1 MKTLKNKL
9 LVVLVSSFAIALS
22 STNVLNLHVQEK
34 NIDVN
39 NVQLLLPKV
48 NLKVKNAN
56 EGNEGNFQVALTD
69 GIVVKYYVSLD
80 ESVTSATASFESTTE
95 VLNAKVEGK
104 KSEGK
109 WEFIFEKVT
118 PQYIDADFSIKIN
131 DELKVTNYSV
141 SSYLNQII
149 DGGYVEQYKNVAK
162 DLIYYGQAAKSYKLN
177 TAVTATP
184 SKEYVIENKM
194 SLTKKFAD
202 ETQIYS
208 ATVVFD
214 TLPAIQFGFKIAST
228 TASVFVENEDVTSK
242 LVKNQELYTYTLK
255 NIYALDFSK
264 QYTIELKDRSNTQTL
279 KYSINDY
286 AARMQNSKN
295 EAMKTLA
302 KALYY
307 YGESAKALKEYQASD
322 FIIKEPTYTETGI
335 AKINGK
341 EVVLPILNANNYN
354 YSQIAKDGSI
364 YSYMNGKEGTA
375 TFTHKTYSNIVIKK
389 EITADTL
396 TFNYHDY
403 NNVTIYWEIASLNQ
417 NKIQGTYQDG
427 TYILTINDTVVVPNI
442 SKRNDNVLPSVKI
455 SGNGTLKVT
464 NTNLDSSFNALTIEN
479 AKIDISNNGLNV
491 NTLTLKGKDAS
502 LITNRTAMKNLV
514 VDEANYVVNNNL
526 SSENIKVINKGTLNV
541 NGTVSVTNLFLDNES
556 TLKVTGTAGDAI
568 RVNNGGKLQLF
579 GTANLKATERK
590 TGIWFASAESA
601 IYLANSS
608 RVTISG
614 GSFTIGLFQEGEDA
628 KVYYPKNAIVKN
640 NKITSSEGNILLSYG
655 VILRITFEQE
665 NN

>member
-9 LVVLVSSFAIALS
+9 LVVLVSSFTIALS

-34 NIDVN
+34 NIDVD
-39 NVQLLLPKV
+39 NVQLLLPNV
-48 NLKVKNAN
+48 NLKIKNA
-56 EGNEGNFQVALTD
+56 NEGNFQVALTD

-95 VLNAKVEGK
+95 VLNDTIVGK
-104 KSEGK
+104 KTDGK

-118 PQYIDADFSIKIN
+118 PQYIDSNFSIKVNNEI
-131 DELKVTNYSV
+131 KVTDYSV

-162 DLIYYGQAAKSYKLN
+162 DLIYYGQAAKLYKFGN
-177 TAVTATP
+177 EVTATP
-184 SKEYVIENKM
+184 SKEYVIEDKM
-194 SLTKKFAD
+194 NLTTKFAD
-202 ETQIYS
+202 DTQIYS
-208 ATVVFD
+208 ATVIFD
-214 TLPAIQFGFKIAST
+214 TLPAIEFGFKKAST

-242 LVKNQELYTYTLK
+242 LVKNKELYTYTLK

-264 QYTIELKDRSNTQTL
+264 QYNIELKDGSNTQTL

-286 AARMQNSKN
+286 ASRMQNSKN

-302 KALYY
+302 KSLYY

-341 EVVLPILNANNYN
+341 EVELPILNETNYN
-354 YSQIAKDGSI
+354 YSQIAKDGSA
-364 YSYMNGKEGTA
+364 YAYNNGQEGIA
-375 TFTHKTYSNIVIKK
+375 TFTHKTHSNIVIKK

-396 TFNYHDY
+396 TCFWTDY
-403 NNVTIYWEIASLNQ
+403 NNVTINWKIASNNK

-427 TYILTINDTVVVPNI
+427 TYILTINDTVEVPNM
-442 SKRNDNVLPSVKI
+442 SMLNNNALPSVKI
-455 SGNGTLKVT
+455 NGNGTLKVT
-464 NTNLDSSFNALTIEN
+464 NLDSQFNALTIEN
-479 AKIDISNNGLNV
+479 AKFISNSGLTV

-502 LITNRTAMKNLV
+502 LTTKSSAIKNLV

-526 SSENIKVINKGTLNV
+526 SSENINVINKGTLNV
-541 NGTVSVTNLFLDNES
+541 NGTVSVTNLNLENES
-556 TLKVTGTAGDAI
+556 TLIVTGTTGDAI
-568 RVNNGGKLQLF
+568 SVKNEGKLQLF
-579 GTANLKATERK
+579 GTANIKAAEGK
-590 TGIWFASAESA
+590 TGVCFAGAKSA

-614 GSFTIGLFQEGEDA
+614 GDYTIGYFATEENA
-628 KVYYPKNAIVKN
+628 KVYYPKNAILEN

-655 VILRITFEQE
+655 AICKVAFEQE

>member
-9 LVVLVSSFAIALS
+9 LVVLVSSFTIALS

-34 NIDVN
+34 NIDVD
-39 NVQLLLPKV
+39 NVQLLLPNV
-48 NLKVKNAN
+48 NLKIKNA
-56 EGNEGNFQVALTD
+56 NEGNFQVALTD

-95 VLNAKVEGK
+95 VLNDTVVGK
-104 KSEGK
+104 KTDGK

-118 PQYIDADFSIKIN
+118 PQYIDSNFSIKVN
-131 DELKVTNYSV
+131 DEIKVTDYSV

-162 DLIYYGQAAKSYKLN
+162 DLIYYGQAAKLYKFGN
-177 TAVTATP
+177 EVTATP
-184 SKEYVIENKM
+184 SKDNEIKDKM

-208 ATVVFD
+208 ATVIFD
-214 TLPAIQFGFKIAST
+214 TLPAIEFGFKKAST
-228 TASVFVENEDVTSK
+228 TASVFVDNEDVTSK

-264 QYTIELKDRSNTQTL
+264 QYTIELKDGSNTQTL

-286 AARMQNSKN
+286 ASRMQNSKN

-302 KALYY
+302 KSLYY
-307 YGESAKALKEYQASD
+307 YGESAKALKEYQASN

-341 EVVLPILNANNYN
+341 EVELPILNETNYN
-354 YSQIAKDGSI
+354 YSQIAKDGSE
-364 YSYMNGKEGTA
+364 YKYNNGQEGIA
-375 TFTHKTYSNIVIKK
+375 TFIHKTYSNIVIKK

-396 TFNYHDY
+396 TCYWTDY
-403 NNVTIYWEIASLNQ
+403 NNVTINWKIASNNK
-417 NKIQGTYQDG
+417 NKIQGAYQDG
-427 TYILTINDTVVVPNI
+427 TYILTINDAVEVPNI
-442 SKRNDNVLPSVKI
+442 SMLNNNALPSVKI
-455 SGNGTLKVT
+455 NGNGTLKVT
-464 NTNLDSSFNALTIEN
+464 NLDSQFNDLTIEN
-479 AKIDISNNGLNV
+479 AKFISNSGLTV

-502 LITNRTAMKNLV
+502 LTTKSSAIKNLV

-526 SSENIKVINKGTLNV
+526 SSENISVINKGTLNV
-541 NGTVSVTNLFLDNES
+541 NGTVSVTNLNLENES
-556 TLKVTGTAGDAI
+556 TLIVTGTTGDAI
-568 RVNNGGKLQLF
+568 SVKNEGKLQLF
-579 GTANLKATERK
+579 GTANIKAAEGK
-590 TGIWFASAESA
+590 TGVCIAGAKSA
-601 IYLANSS
+601 IYLANTS
-608 RVTISG
+608 RITISG
-614 GSFTIGLFQEGEDA
+614 GSFTIGYFASEEKA

-655 VILRITFEQE
+655 VICKVTFEQE

>member
-39 NVQLLLPKV
+39 NVQLLLPNV
-48 NLKVKNAN
+48 NLKIKNA
-56 EGNEGNFQVALTD
+56 NEGNFQVALTD
-69 GIVVKYYVSLD
+69 GIVVKYCVSLD
-80 ESVTSATASFESTTE
+80 ESVTTATASFESTTE
-95 VLNAKVEGK
+95 VLNDTVVGK
-104 KSEGK
+104 KTEDK

-118 PQYIDADFSIKIN
+118 PQYIDANFSIKIN
-131 DELKVTNYSV
+131 NDLKVTDYSV

-149 DGGYVEQYKNVAK
+149 NGEYVEQYKNVAK
-162 DLIYYGQAAKSYKLN
+162 DLIYYGQAAKFYNFN
-177 TAVTATP
+177 TAVTASP
-184 SKEYVIENKM
+184 SKEYVLEDKM
-194 SLTKKFAD
+194 NLTKKFAD

-214 TLPAIQFGFKIAST
+214 TLPAIQFGFKKAST
-228 TASVFVENEDVTSK
+228 TASVFVDNEDVTSK

-264 QYTIELKDRSNTQTL
+264 QYTIELKDGSNTQTL
-279 KYSINDY
+279 NYSINDY

-341 EVVLPILNANNYN
+341 EVVLPILNEYNYN
-354 YSQIAKDGSI
+354 YSEIAKDESE
-364 YSYMNGKEGTA
+364 YKYNNGKEGTA
-375 TFTHKTYSNIVIKK
+375 TFTHKTYSNIKIKK

-403 NNVTIYWEIASLNQ
+403 NNVTIHWEIASLNQ

-427 TYILTINDTVVVPNI
+427 TYILTINDTVEVPNI
-442 SKRNDNVLPSVKI
+442 SKLNDKALPSVKI
-455 SGNGTLKVT
+455 NGKGTLKVT
-464 NTNLDSSFNALTIEN
+464 NHESSLNALTIEN
-479 AKIDISNNGLNV
+479 AKFDISNKRLNV

-502 LITNRTAMKNLV
+502 IITNSISMKNLV

-526 SSENIKVINKGTLNV
+526 SLENINVINKGTLNV
-541 NGTVSVTNLFLDNES
+541 NGTVSVTNLNLDNES
-556 TLKVTGTAGDAI
+556 TLIVAGTTGDAI
-568 RVNNGGKLQLF
+568 SVKNEGKLQLF
-579 GTANLKATERK
+579 GTANIKAVKGK
-590 TGIWFASAESA
+590 TGICFANAKSA

-614 GSFTIGLFQEGEDA
+614 GTYTIGYFASEENA
-628 KVYYPKNAIVKN
+628 KVYYPKNAILEEESK
-640 NKITSSEGNILLSYG
+640 KITSSEGNILLSYG
-655 VILRITFEQE
+655 AICKVAFEKE

>member
-56 EGNEGNFQVALTD
+56 EGNFQVALTD
-69 GIVVKYYVSLD
+69 GIVVKYYVSLN
-80 ESVTSATASFESTTE
+80 ESVTNATASFVSTTE

-118 PQYIDADFSIKIN
+118 PQYIDSNFLIKVN
-131 DELKVTNYSV
+131 DELKVTDYSV

-162 DLIYYGQAAKSYKLN
+162 DLIYYGQAAKFYKFN

-184 SKEYVIENKM
+184 SKDNEIKDKM
-194 SLTKKFAD
+194 SLTTKFAD

-214 TLPAIQFGFKIAST
+214 TLPAIQFGFKKAST
-228 TASVFVENEDVTSK
+228 TASVFVDNEDVTSK

-264 QYTIELKDRSNTQTL
+264 QYTIELKDGSNTQTL

-286 AARMQNSKN
+286 AARMQNSKK

-302 KALYY
+302 KSLYY

-341 EVVLPILNANNYN
+341 EVVLPILNAYNYN
-354 YSQIAKDGSI
+354 YSQIAKDGSE
-364 YSYMNGKEGTA
+364 YKYNNNKDGTA
-375 TFTHKTYSNIVIKK
+375 TFTHKTYSNIKIKK

-403 NNVTIYWEIASLNQ
+403 NNVTIHWEIASLNQ

-427 TYILTINDTVVVPNI
+427 TYILTINDTVEVPNI
-442 SKRNDNVLPSVKI
+442 STLNKALPSVKI
-455 SGNGTLKVT
+455 NGKGTLKVT
-464 NTNLDSSFNALTIEN
+464 NHESSFNALTIEN
-479 AKIDISNNGLNV
+479 VKFISNSGLTV
-491 NTLTLKGKDAS
+491 NTLTFKGKEAS
-502 LITNRTAMKNLV
+502 LTTKSTAMKNLV
-514 VDEANYVVNNNL
+514 VDEANCVVNNNL
-526 SSENIKVINKGTLNV
+526 SSENINVINKGTLNV
-541 NGTVSVTNLFLDNES
+541 NGTISVTNLNLDNES
-556 TLKVTGTAGDAI
+556 TLIVTGTTGDAI
-568 RVNNGGKLQLF
+568 SVKNEGKLQLF
-579 GTANLKATERK
+579 GTANIKAVKGT
-590 TGIWFASAESA
+590 TGICFVSEKST
-601 IYLANSS
+601 LHLSNTS
-608 RVTISG
+608 RVTITG
-614 GSFTIGLFQEGEDA
+614 GDFTIGHFASKENA
-628 KVYYPKNAIVKN
+628 KV
-640 NKITSSEGNILLSYG
+640 
-655 VILRITFEQE
+655 
-665 NN
+665 

>member
-56 EGNEGNFQVALTD
+56 EGNFQVALTD

-95 VLNAKVEGK
+95 VLNDTVVGK
-104 KSEGK
+104 KTDGK

-118 PQYIDADFSIKIN
+118 PQYIDSNFSIKVN
-131 DELKVTNYSV
+131 DEIKVTDYSV
-141 SSYLNQII
+141 TSYLNQII

-162 DLIYYGQAAKSYKLN
+162 DLIYYGQAAKLYKFGN
-177 TAVTATP
+177 EVTATP
-184 SKEYVIENKM
+184 SKEYVIEDKM
-194 SLTKKFAD
+194 NLTTKFAD

-208 ATVVFD
+208 ATVIFD
-214 TLPAIQFGFKIAST
+214 TLPAIEFGFKKAST
-228 TASVFVENEDVTSK
+228 TASVFVENEDVTLK

-264 QYTIELKDRSNTQTL
+264 QYTIELKDGSNTQTL

-302 KALYY
+302 KSLYY

-322 FIIKEPTYTETGI
+322 FVIKEPTYTETGI

-341 EVVLPILNANNYN
+341 EVELPILNESNYN
-354 YSQIAKDGSI
+354 YSQIAKDGSE
-364 YSYMNGKEGTA
+364 YKYNNGQEGIA
-375 TFTHKTYSNIVIKK
+375 TFIHKTYSNIVIKK

-396 TFNYHDY
+396 TCFWTDY
-403 NNVTIYWEIASLNQ
+403 NNVTINWKIASNNK

-427 TYILTINDTVVVPNI
+427 TYILTINDTVEVPNI
-442 SKRNDNVLPSVKI
+442 SMLNNNALPSVKI
-455 SGNGTLKVT
+455 NGNGTLKVT
-464 NTNLDSSFNALTIEN
+464 NLDSQFNALTIEN
-479 AKIDISNNGLNV
+479 AKFISNSGLTV

-502 LITNRTAMKNLV
+502 LTTKSSAIKNLV

-526 SSENIKVINKGTLNV
+526 SSENISVINKGTLNV
-541 NGTVSVTNLFLDNES
+541 NGTVSVTNLFLENES
-556 TLKVTGTAGDAI
+556 TLIVTGTTGDAI
-568 RVNNGGKLQLF
+568 SVKNEGKLQLF
-579 GTANLKATERK
+579 GTANIKAAEGK
-590 TGIWFASAESA
+590 TGVCFAGAKSA

-614 GSFTIGLFQEGEDA
+614 GSFTIGYFASSENA
-628 KVYYPKNAIVKN
+628 KVYYPKNAILEN

-655 VILRITFEQE
+655 AICKVAFEQE

>member
-118 PQYIDADFSIKIN
+118 PQYIDANFSIKIN
-131 DELKVTNYSV
+131 NDFKVTDYSV

-162 DLIYYGQAAKSYKLN
+162 DLIYYGQAAKLYKFGN
-177 TAVTATP
+177 EVTATP

-194 SLTKKFAD
+194 NLTTKFAD

-228 TASVFVENEDVTSK
+228 TASVFVDNEDVTSK

-264 QYTIELKDRSNTQTL
+264 QYIIELKDGSDIQTL
-279 KYSINDY
+279 SYSINDY

-302 KALYY
+302 KSLYY

-341 EVVLPILNANNYN
+341 EVVLPILNAYNYN
-354 YSQIAKDGSI
+354 YSEIAKDGSK
-364 YSYMNGKEGTA
+364 YDVLEGKEGTA
-375 TFTHKTYSNIVIKK
+375 TFTHKTYSNIKIKK

-396 TFNYHDY
+396 TCHWENY
-403 NNVTIYWEIASLNQ
+403 NNVDINWRIASRYE
-417 NKIQGTYQDG
+417 NKMQGTYQDG
-427 TYILTINDTVVVPNI
+427 TYILTINDTVEVPNI
-442 SKRNDNVLPSVKI
+442 SLLNENALPSVKI
-455 SGNGTLKVT
+455 NGKGTLKVT
-464 NTNLDSSFNALTIEN
+464 MLDSIF
-479 AKIDISNNGLNV
+479 
-491 NTLTLKGKDAS
+491 
-502 LITNRTAMKNLV
+502 KNLV
-514 VDEANYVVNNNL
+514 VDGANYVVNNNL
-526 SSENIKVINKGTLNV
+526 SSENINVINKGTLNV
-541 NGTVSVTNLFLDNES
+541 NGTVSVTNLKLDNES
-556 TLKVTGTAGDAI
+556 TLIVTGTTGDAI
-568 RVNNGGKLQLF
+568 SVKNGGKLQLF
-579 GTANLKATERK
+579 GTANIKAAEGK
-590 TGIWFASAESA
+590 TGICFTS
-601 IYLANSS
+601 ANSALHLSNTS
-608 RVTISG
+608 RVTVSG
-614 GSFTIGLFQEGEDA
+614 GAYTIGYFYTNENV
-628 KVYYPKNAIVKN
+628 KVYYPKNAILEEESK
-640 NKITSSEGNILLSYG
+640 KITSSEGNILLSYG
-655 VILRITFEQE
+655 ALNKIVFEEE

>member
-9 LVVLVSSFAIALS
+9 LIVLVSSFAIALS

-80 ESVTSATASFESTTE
+80 ESVTNATASFESTTE

-118 PQYIDADFSIKIN
+118 PQYIDANFSIKIN
-131 DELKVTNYSV
+131 NDLKVTNYSV

-149 DGGYVEQYKNVAK
+149 NGEYVEQYKNVAK
-162 DLIYYGQAAKSYKLN
+162 DLIYYGQAAKFYKFN

-184 SKEYVIENKM
+184 SKDNEIKDKM
-194 SLTKKFAD
+194 SLTTKFAD

-228 TASVFVENEDVTSK
+228 TASVFVDNEDVTSK

-255 NIYALDFSK
+255 NIYALDFGK
-264 QYTIELKDRSNTQTL
+264 QYTIELKDGSNTQTL

-302 KALYY
+302 KSLYY

-341 EVVLPILNANNYN
+341 EVVLPILNADNYN
-354 YSQIAKDGSI
+354 YSEIAKDGSA
-364 YSYMNGKEGTA
+364 YAYNNGKEGTA
-375 TFTHKTYSNIVIKK
+375 TFTHKTYSNIVFKK

-396 TFNYHDY
+396 TCSWADY
-403 NNVTIYWEIASLNQ
+403 NNVNINWKIASNNK

-427 TYILTINDTVVVPNI
+427 TYILTINDTVEVPNI
-442 SKRNDNVLPSVKI
+442 SLLNENALPSVKI
-455 SGNGTLKVT
+455 NGKGTLKVT
-464 NTNLDSSFNALTIEN
+464 NQDSSFNALTIEN
-479 AKIDISNNGLNV
+479 AKFDISNNGLNV

-502 LITNRTAMKNLV
+502 LITKSTSMKNLV

-526 SSENIKVINKGTLNV
+526 SLENIDVINKGTLNV
-541 NGTVSVTNLFLDNES
+541 NGTVSVTNLNLDNES
-556 TLKVTGTAGDAI
+556 TLIVTGTTDDAI
-568 RVNNGGKLQLF
+568 KVKNGGKLQLF
-579 GTANLKATERK
+579 GTANLTAAEGK
-590 TGIWFASAESA
+590 TGICFAKAESS
-601 IYLANSS
+601 LHLSNTS

-614 GSFTIGLFQEGEDA
+614 GKFTIGLFQGDKDA
-628 KVYYPKNAIVKN
+628 KVYYPKNAILKD
-640 NKITSSEGNILLSYG
+640 NKITSSEGNILLSYE

>member
-9 LVVLVSSFAIALS
+9 LAVLVSSFAIALS

-48 NLKVKNAN
+48 NLKIKNA
-56 EGNEGNFQVALTD
+56 NEGNFQVALTD

-95 VLNAKVEGK
+95 VLNDTVVGK
-104 KSEGK
+104 KIDGK

-118 PQYIDADFSIKIN
+118 PQYIDANFSIKVN
-131 DELKVTNYSV
+131 DEIKVTDYSV
-141 SSYLNQII
+141 TSYLNQII

-162 DLIYYGQAAKSYKLN
+162 DLIYYGQAAKLYKFGN
-177 TAVTATP
+177 EVTATP
-184 SKEYVIENKM
+184 SKEYVIEDKM
-194 SLTKKFAD
+194 NLTTKFAD
-202 ETQIYS
+202 DTQIYS

-214 TLPAIQFGFKIAST
+214 TLPAIQFGFKKAST
-228 TASVFVENEDVTSK
+228 TASVFVDNEDVTSK

-264 QYTIELKDRSNTQTL
+264 QYTIELKDGSNTQTL

-286 AARMQNSKN
+286 AARMQNNKN

-302 KALYY
+302 KSLYY
-307 YGESAKALKEYQASD
+307 YGESAKALKEYQTSV
-322 FIIKEPTYTETGI
+322 IIKEPTYTETGI

-341 EVVLPILNANNYN
+341 EVELPILNESNYN
-354 YSQIAKDGSI
+354 YSKIAKDGSE
-364 YSYMNGKEGTA
+364 YSYMNGKEGIA

-396 TFNYHDY
+396 TCWWTDY
-403 NNVTIYWEIASLNQ
+403 NNVDINWRIASKYK
-417 NKIQGTYQDG
+417 NKMQGTYQNG
-427 TYILTINDTVVVPNI
+427 TYILTINDTVKVTNI
-442 SKRNDNVLPSVKI
+442 SKRNNNVLPSVKI
-455 SGNGTLKVT
+455 SGNGTLEVT
-464 NTNLDSSFNALTIEN
+464 ETNQDSSFNALTIEN
-479 AKIDISNNGLNV
+479 AKFISNSSLIV

-502 LITNRTAMKNLV
+502 LTTKSTAMKNLV
-514 VDEANYVVNNNL
+514 VDEANCVVNNNL
-526 SSENIKVINKGTLNV
+526 SSENINVINKGTLNV

-556 TLKVTGTAGDAI
+556 TLIVTGTTDDAI
-568 RVNNGGKLQLF
+568 SVKNEGNLHLF
-579 GTANLKATERK
+579 GTANLKAAKGK
-590 TGIWFASAESA
+590 TGICFASAKSA
-601 IYLANSS
+601 LHLSNTS

-614 GSFTIGLFQEGEDA
+614 ENVTTIGHYNSSENA
-628 KVYYPKNAIVKN
+628 KVYYPKNAILEN

-655 VILRITFEQE
+655 AILRIKFEQE

>member
-56 EGNEGNFQVALTD
+56 EGNFQVALTD

-80 ESVTSATASFESTTE
+80 ESVTTATASFESTTE

-118 PQYIDADFSIKIN
+118 PQYIDANFSIKVN
-131 DELKVTNYSV
+131 DEIKVTNYSV

-149 DGGYVEQYKNVAK
+149 NGEYVEQYKNVAK
-162 DLIYYGQAAKSYKLN
+162 DLIYYGQAAKSYKFN
-177 TAVTATP
+177 TAVTASP
-184 SKEYVIENKM
+184 SKEYVLEDKM

-228 TASVFVENEDVTSK
+228 TASVFVDNEDVTSK

-264 QYTIELKDRSNTQTL
+264 QYTIELKDGSNTQTL

-302 KALYY
+302 KSLYY
-307 YGESAKALKEYQASD
+307 YGESAKTLKEYQTSD

-341 EVVLPILNANNYN
+341 EVVLPILNAYNYN
-354 YSQIAKDGSI
+354 YSQIAKDGSE
-364 YSYMNGKEGTA
+364 YEAKEGKEGTA
-375 TFTHKTYSNIVIKK
+375 TFTHKTYSNIKIKK

-396 TFNYHDY
+396 TCEWIDY
-403 NNVTIYWEIASLNQ
+403 NNVDINWRIASKYE
-417 NKIQGTYQDG
+417 NKMQGTYQDG
-427 TYILTINDTVVVPNI
+427 TYILTINDTVEIPNI
-442 SKRNDNVLPSVKI
+442 SKLNDKALPSVKI
-455 SGNGTLKVT
+455 NGKGTLKVT
-464 NTNLDSSFNALTIEN
+464 TLDSSFNALTVEN
-479 AKIDISNNGLNV
+479 AKFISDSGLTV

-502 LITNRTAMKNLV
+502 IITKSTAMKNLV
-514 VDEANYVVNNNL
+514 VDEANYVVNNGL
-526 SSENIKVINKGTLNV
+526 SLENINIINKGTLNV
-541 NGTVSVTNLFLDNES
+541 SGTVSVTNLNLDNES
-556 TLKVTGTAGDAI
+556 TLIVTGTTGDAI
-568 RVNNGGKLQLF
+568 SVKNGGKLQLF
-579 GTANLKATERK
+579 GTANIKAAERK
-590 TGIWFASAESA
+590 TGICFTSVNSALHLS
-601 IYLANSS
+601 NTS
-608 RVTISG
+608 RVTVSG
-614 GSFTIGLFQEGEDA
+614 GTFTIGYFNTNENV
-628 KVYYPKNAIVKN
+628 KIYYPKNAILEN

-655 VILRITFEQE
+655 AICKVEFAQE

>member
-48 NLKVKNAN
+48 NLKIKNA
-56 EGNEGNFQVALTD
+56 NEGNFQVALTD

-95 VLNAKVEGK
+95 VLNAKVEGI

-118 PQYIDADFSIKIN
+118 PQYIDANFLIKVN
-131 DELKVTNYSV
+131 DELKVTDYSV

-149 DGGYVEQYKNVAK
+149 DGEYVEQYKNVAK
-162 DLIYYGQAAKSYKLN
+162 DLIYYGQAAKFYNSN
-177 TAVTATP
+177 IAVTASP
-184 SKEYVIENKM
+184 SKEYVLEDKM
-194 SLTKKFAD
+194 NLTKKFAD

-228 TASVFVENEDVTSK
+228 TASVFVDNEDVTSK

-255 NIYALDFSK
+255 NIYALDFSR
-264 QYTIELKDRSNTQTL
+264 QYTIELKDGSNTQTL

-302 KALYY
+302 KSLYY

-341 EVVLPILNANNYN
+341 EVVLPILNADNYN
-354 YSQIAKDGSI
+354 YSEIAKDGSK
-364 YSYMNGKEGTA
+364 YEYNNGKEGTA

-403 NNVTIYWEIASLNQ
+403 NNVTIHWEIASLNQ

-427 TYILTINDTVVVPNI
+427 TYILTINDTVTVPNI
-442 SKRNDNVLPSVKI
+442 SKLNDKALPSVKI
-455 SGNGTLKVT
+455 NGKGTLKVT
-464 NTNLDSSFNALTIEN
+464 NHESSLNALTIEN
-479 AKIDISNNGLNV
+479 AKFDISTKGLNV

-502 LITNRTAMKNLV
+502 LITKSTAMKNLV
-514 VDEANYVVNNNL
+514 VDEANYVVNNGL
-526 SSENIKVINKGTLNV
+526 SLENINVINKGTLNV

-556 TLKVTGTAGDAI
+556 TLIVTGTTGDAI
-568 RVNNGGKLQLF
+568 SVKNEGKLQLF
-579 GTANLKATERK
+579 GTANIKAAEGK
-590 TGIWFASAESA
+590 TGICCVSEEAA

-614 GSFTIGLFQEGEDA
+614 GTFTIGHFASDNNA
-628 KVYYPKNAIVKN
+628 KVYYPKNAISEN

-655 VILRITFEQE
+655 AICKVEFVQE

>member
-39 NVQLLLPKV
+39 NVQLLLPNV
-48 NLKVKNAN
+48 NLKIKNA
-56 EGNEGNFQVALTD
+56 NEGNFQVALTD

-80 ESVTSATASFESTTE
+80 ESVTTATASFESTTE
-95 VLNAKVEGK
+95 VLNDTVEGK

-118 PQYIDADFSIKIN
+118 PQYIDANFSIKIN
-131 DELKVTNYSV
+131 NDLKVTGYSV

-149 DGGYVEQYKNVAK
+149 NGEYVEQYKNVAK
-162 DLIYYGQAAKSYKLN
+162 DLIYYGQAAKFYKFN

-184 SKEYVIENKM
+184 SKDNEIKDRM
-194 SLTKKFAD
+194 SLTTKFAD

-214 TLPAIQFGFKIAST
+214 TLPAIQFGFKKAST
-228 TASVFVENEDVTSK
+228 TASVFVDNEDVTSK
-242 LVKNQELYTYTLK
+242 LVKSQELYTYTLK

-264 QYTIELKDRSNTQTL
+264 QYTIELKDGSNTQTL

-302 KALYY
+302 KSLYY
-307 YGESAKALKEYQASD
+307 YGESAKALKEYQTSD

-341 EVVLPILNANNYN
+341 EVVLPILNAYNYN
-354 YSQIAKDGSI
+354 YSQIAKDGSE
-364 YSYMNGKEGTA
+364 YKYNNGQGGTA
-375 TFTHKTYSNIVIKK
+375 TFTHKTYSNIKIKK

-396 TFNYHDY
+396 TFNYHEY

-427 TYILTINDTVVVPNI
+427 TYILTINDTVTVPNI
-442 SKRNDNVLPSVKI
+442 STLNKALPSVKI
-455 SGNGTLKVT
+455 NGKGTLKVT
-464 NTNLDSSFNALTIEN
+464 KHDSSLNALTIEN
-479 AKIDISNNGLNV
+479 TEFDISNNGLNV

-502 LITNRTAMKNLV
+502 LIKNNISMKNLV

-526 SSENIKVINKGTLNV
+526 SSENIDVINKGTLNV
-541 NGTVSVTNLFLDNES
+541 NGTISVTNLNLDNES
-556 TLKVTGTAGDAI
+556 TLIVTGTTGDAI
-568 RVNNGGKLQLF
+568 SVKNEGKLQLF
-579 GTANLKATERK
+579 GTANIKAVKGT
-590 TGIWFASAESA
+590 TGICFVSEKSALHLS
-601 IYLANSS
+601 NTS
-608 RVTISG
+608 RVTITG
-614 GSFTIGLFQEGEDA
+614 GDFTIGHFASDNNA
-628 KVYYPKNAIVKN
+628 KVYYPKNAISEN

-655 VILRITFEQE
+655 AICKVEFAQE

>member
-9 LVVLVSSFAIALS
+9 LIVLVSSFAIALS

-39 NVQLLLPKV
+39 NVQLLLPNV
-48 NLKVKNAN
+48 NLKIKNA
-56 EGNEGNFQVALTD
+56 NEGNFQVALTD

-80 ESVTSATASFESTTE
+80 ESVTTATASFESTTE
-95 VLNAKVEGK
+95 VLNGTVEGK

-118 PQYIDADFSIKIN
+118 PQYIDANFSIKIN
-131 DELKVTNYSV
+131 NELKVTDYSV

-149 DGGYVEQYKNVAK
+149 DGEYVEQYKNVAK
-162 DLIYYGQAAKSYKLN
+162 DLIYYGQAAKFYKFN
-177 TAVTATP
+177 TAVTASP
-184 SKEYVIENKM
+184 SKEYVLENKM
-194 SLTKKFAD
+194 NLTTKFAD
-202 ETQIYS
+202 ETQIYN

-214 TLPAIQFGFKIAST
+214 TLPAIQFGFKKAST
-228 TASVFVENEDVTSK
+228 TASVFVDNEDVTSK

-264 QYTIELKDRSNTQTL
+264 QYTIELKDGSDTQTL

-286 AARMQNSKN
+286 AARMQNSKK

-341 EVVLPILNANNYN
+341 EVVLPILNAYNYN
-354 YSQIAKDGSI
+354 YSQIAKDGSK
-364 YSYMNGKEGTA
+364 YEYNNGKEGTA

-396 TFNYHDY
+396 TCNWTDY
-403 NNVTIYWEIASLNQ
+403 NNVDINWRIASNNE

-427 TYILTINDTVVVPNI
+427 TYILTINDTVEVPNI
-442 SKRNDNVLPSVKI
+442 SKLNDKALPSVKI

-464 NTNLDSSFNALTIEN
+464 TLDSSFNALTIEN
-479 AKIDISNNGLNV
+479 AKFISDSGLIV

-502 LITNRTAMKNLV
+502 IITKSATMKNLV

-526 SSENIKVINKGTLNV
+526 SSENINIINKGTLNV
-541 NGTVSVTNLFLDNES
+541 NGTVSVTNLNLDNES
-556 TLKVTGTAGDAI
+556 TLIVTGTTGDAI
-568 RVNNGGKLQLF
+568 SVKNGGKLQLF
-579 GTANLKATERK
+579 GTANIKAAEGK
-590 TGIWFASAESA
+590 TGICCVSEESA

-614 GSFTIGLFQEGEDA
+614 GTFTIGHFASDKNA
-628 KVYYPKNAIVKN
+628 KVYYPKNAILEN

-655 VILRITFEQE
+655 AICKVEFAQE